1 MGNSRTPANDPAP
14 TYLPPPWAL
23 RMQAE
28 ADRAELRILGT
39 HPDVTAR
46 DALTA

>member
-1 MGNSRTPANDPAP
+1 MGNSRTPTNDPAP

-28 ADRAELRILGT
+28 ADRAEARLRQLDT
-39 HPDVTAR
+39 ERHTA
-46 DALTA
+46 